1 MRKRERFIISSIL
14 LALGLLASQFVSGEI
29 RYVAIGLFFIATYF
43 ISGWALNKNLN
54 GIEWITIVPF
64 PAYYALSVSL
74 FYFLLPS
81 NIFSRILILGLF
93 GVGMYATYLMSNIY
107 AVGKIKT
114 IQLLRAA
121 HAVGSL
127 FLFLMCMFI
136 FNFIFSLKLFSV
148 WNALLVGISAFVP
161 LLSAI
166 WAVDIQPTIPKHVV
180 WLAGL
185 FSLFLAEI
193 AFGLS
198 FLPVGLWTAS
208 LYLTSLVYIGFGIIQ
223 SHLIGRLFTKTLR
236 EYSLLAVFVTVSLI
250 LLIDWK

>member
-14 LALGLLASQFVSGEI
+14 LAFGLLATQLVVSDI
-29 RYVAIGLFFIATYF
+29 RSFAIALFFVAAYF

-74 FYFLLPS
+74 FYFLLPG
-81 NIFSRILILGLF
+81 NIISRVLILGLF
-93 GVGMYATYLMSNIY
+93 SVGMYAIYLMSNIY
-107 AVGKIKT
+107 AIGKVKT

-127 FLFLMCMFI
+127 FLFLMCLFMY
-136 FNFIFSLKLFSV
+136 NFIFSLHLFPL
-148 WNALLVGISAFVP
+148 WNALLVGVSSFIP
-161 LLSAI
+161 LLCAL
-166 WAVDIQPTIPKHVV
+166 WAVDIQPRIAPRIW
-180 WLAGL
+180 WLSGL
-185 FSLFLAEI
+185 FSVFLAEI
-193 AFGLS
+193 ALGLS
-198 FLPVGLWTAS
+198 VLPVGLWTSS

-223 SHLIGRLFTKTLR
+223 SHLIGRLFAKTLR
-236 EYSLLAVFVTVSLI
+236 EYSLLAIFVTVSLM